1 MWNPP
6 KRSLIMSRKRK
17 QARKFLPWNVKIWH
31 SEATSQRI
39 HKQIFFP
46 SMPLV
51 VCIECTK
58 KKVPKSPGNEPKIC
72 SFPQATYDPTCS
84 FLYYSATASVL
95 AHVFLSSPLP
105 SCFTLLPFSFA
116 TSIFSFRWNPS
127 DQQTEMGAVRVSLS
141 LWTVSVIESPLPP
154 WYHLVP
160 TYSASHCSWAVA
172 CCLRTGLQTPCI
184 LKLTHRGW
192 RDWLS
197 STDSGT
203 VRDHSLLIFVVPFYE
218 SYL

>member
-1 MWNPP
+1 MY
-6 KRSLIMSRKRK
+6 
-17 QARKFLPWNVKIWH
+17 
-31 SEATSQRI
+31 
-39 HKQIFFP
+39 
-46 SMPLV
+46 
-51 VCIECTK
+51 K

-72 SFPQATYDPTCS
+72 SFLQATYDPTCS

-95 AHVFLSSPLP
+95 VHVFLSSPLP
-105 SCFTLLPFSFA
+105 FPCFTSLPFSFA
-116 TSIFSFRWNPS
+116 TSVFSFRWDPS
-127 DQQTEMGAVRVSLS
+127 DQQKEVGAVRVSLS
-141 LWTVSVIESPLPP
+141 LWTASVIESPPP
-154 WYHLVP
+154 PRYHLVP

-172 CCLRTGLQTPCI
+172 RCLRTGPQTPCI

-203 VRDHSLLIFVVPFYE
+203 VRSLLIFVMPFYE